1 MFIPVPVRKI
11 EIVSNEAVFQDSII
25 NADEITIIQHI
36 PLYSDTTSEK
46 SCFLIQ
52 FKNKTEI
59 ACAGRMEDFVG
70 EIKCE
75 MRHIDGWKPN
85 CKTK

>member
-11 EIVSNEAVFQDSII
+11 EIVSGKVVFQDSTI
-25 NADEITIIQHI
+25 NADEIVFIQHV
-36 PLYSDTTSEK
+36 PLYRNTTLEK
-46 SCFLIQ
+46 PCFLIQ

-70 EIKCE
+70 EIKYE
-75 MRHIDGWKPN
+75 MRNIDGWKPN
-85 CKTK
+85 YQMK